1 MGLISQSH
9 CVLLRIPSLQFLPPA
24 QPSVVCICR
33 ILPVGPPSYRW
44 APSLP
49 PTLSHDTHTTED
61 THVGPWGCLWTRSS
75 DMPVQSLQL
84 QSLNLP
90 TLLPSR
96 MVSAS
101 CPALVL
107 GVPTAHILPNIWLN
121 HLVNSSQSS
130 RCKVVSC
137 PNFPCVIINNFE
149 LFFLCSSPLG
159 FPLYWLSVHT
169 PCPFF
174 HWSCVLDFE
183 IPRSSL

>member
-1 MGLISQSH
+1 MGLIFQTH
-9 CVLLRIPSLQFLPPA
+9 RVPLCIPSLQFLSPA

-49 PTLSHDTHTTED
+49 PTLSHDTHITED
-61 THVGPWGCLWTRSS
+61 ARVGPWGCLWTRSS
-75 DMPVQSLQL
+75 NVPVQSLPL

-90 TLLPSR
+90 TRCLPGRCHHHAQHS
-96 MVSAS
+96 S
-101 CPALVL
+101 
-107 GVPTAHILPNIWLN
+107 GVPTTHILPNIRLN

-137 PNFPCVIINNFE
+137 PNFPYVIINSFE
-149 LFFLCSSPLG
+149 LFFLCSSALG
-159 FPLYWLSVHT
+159 FPLYWQSVHT
-169 PCPFF
+169 PRPFF